1 MASVGWKRQYET
13 ETICDFYQMVRMFAE
28 EKPNDA
34 KLQAFARKCK
44 LTALMLLTQ
53 ESKDMD
59 RGSILKDRL
68 ADCEDCRRWNDGKR
82 PCETTDDRK
91 CIYKQSK
98 HKRQIIKHYFGEEG
112 MHFIDWAG
120 KIIAKREAKTCT
132 R

>member
-1 MASVGWKRQYET
+1 MTDVGWQRQYEV
-13 ETICDFYQMVRMFAE
+13 EAVCDFTMIVKMFAE

-53 ESKDMD
+53 EKKDLE
-59 RGSILKDRL
+59 RGSVVKDRL

-82 PCETTDDRK
+82 PCDENEGRK
-91 CIYKQSK
+91 CKWALPAQQLKTI
-98 HKRQIIKHYFGEEG
+98 KRYFGEEG
-112 MHFIDWAG
+112 LHFIDWAG
-120 KIIAKREAKTCT
+120 KIVAKREAQVCT